1 MAEIQKNLRPST
13 GKTWEKEFEAV
24 DKTTKAY
31 QDLLDE
37 FTKYVETQRDF
48 SNEGIDQFTT
58 LLKNLDDVK
67 NHWDDI
73 NSSILTNSRSIEP
86 FLGSAATVRDIFRD
100 IVQESSTL
108 GRQVNERYN
117 LARKV
122 RDVAGDMS
130 RVYQTEEGLTK
141 KILDQHIRKSEAVRY
156 AWESQIRGIAGLQ
169 EDQEITSDL
178 LQKYRARE
186 ESNIRIL
193 EMQKQRLE
201 GAGRLSVTEAKRLR
215 DIRTELTLRA
225 QNIELLTVENK
236 NAVEGLEQIARK
248 RRELYEKYGNQ
259 RGEVN
264 ITVKALSKVDP
275 TAGEKLQRDY
285 NKFLSNKV
293 EGWEKYN
300 KAEDIKEAAQRR
312 VDELGPINERELRR
326 NLVTGQYRNVG
337 QIRTAREEQQ
347 NKIQELLA
355 AIQSNEQERKKTSS
369 QLRRNELKKEY
380 IQLAGNLRAAERDIV
395 KLTDSLG
402 ENALERLEAQ
412 EGLEKAN
419 ENFKKVSSDTLE
431 VRTKE
436 FGLVKSIGSVL
447 KSSLNPTKLLGSL
460 AGAFVTAILAGFAKV
475 DELGVQLRHRTGT
488 WEHSMA
494 AVNSQFA
501 TATDWLEMAVGLA
514 DKWHVSPQVI
524 FTSTEIGKMAEA
536 KNLMGL
542 TADEAQNLGVYAKI
556 TGTSADAYRKSI
568 AAGFQEYSKNNR
580 SAVSLGATQKEVL
593 STSDSI
599 RLSLGGSGKNIAEA
613 ANAALSLGT
622 NLQGVE
628 HISKHLM
635 NFESSIKAEMQAQLL
650 TGKQLNLAKARE
662 YALNNDLAGVA
673 NEIKR
678 QGIDSAWWGRSN
690 YIQQENMAKA
700 LGMSREEMAKML
712 IQQELANGAST
723 EMLAKNMKISEEELK
738 AATMADTW
746 KKSIAELAQ
755 ALTPIIQAVRPFVE
769 IVGVIVSKIS
779 SLTGWIF
786 SLGGLLD
793 RINEKTSKWI
803 QTVGKLVLAWPLIGR
818 VTGAFFTGLT
828 GHVRKAVASFGSLK
842 TAAIGAFAF
851 VKNPKAGVQN
861 IVSKVKNIGKGKIQ
875 KVGETGKAVSGTA
888 ATKAAGTTAQTVK
901 GKGSNLPRLGSS
913 IAQFLRKFDKV
924 LPDSISKALKS
935 ALALI
940 PIAVASPAIAL
951 ASLTGKVAKGLIPLG
966 QGIVGFFRAFSKV
979 TVGSI
984 GKGILAGLAL
994 VPIAAASPAIALASL
1009 AGPFA
1014 KRGLP
1019 ALGQGIAGFFR
1030 ALSKSGSAITQG
1042 SLYLVIF
1049 GAALIPLAFALRLA
1063 APAFNAFANVV
1074 AAAGIVIKSVFAGLG
1089 TLLENITLEKAAAL
1103 AVLGGGFAALGVGI
1117 AAGAVGLLLFPV
1129 KKFTKLTQSLSE
1141 ISQTSGLSQV
1151 VSDLTQMSVALGS
1164 VAESLDKVD
1173 LQKFKKITTIS
1184 TLGNLGNAIA
1194 SRIAKPRENSSI
1206 PEASENTG
1214 ESQGIRRETIEAAAQ
1229 SIVIKQAQVQ
1239 ASAQQISIEQKATD
1253 LSKIEQKIDRVV
1265 KAVVESRPDWNW
1277 LEFNR
1282 AYSTNA
1288 L

>member
-24 DKTTKAY
+24 DRTTKAY

-67 NHWDDI
+67 DHWDDI

-141 KILDQHIRKSEAVRY
+141 KVLDQHIRKSEAVRY

-264 ITVKALSKVDP
+264 IAVKALSKVDP

-285 NKFLSNKV
+285 SKFLSNKV

-326 NLVTGQYRNVG
+326 NLVTGQDQNVG

-355 AIQSNEQERKKTSS
+355 AIQLNEQERKKTSS
-369 QLRRNELKKEY
+369 QLRRNELQKES
-380 IQLAGNLRAAERDIV
+380 IQLASKLRAAERDLV

-412 EGLEKAN
+412 QDLEKAN

-436 FGLVKSIGSVL
+436 FGLVKSIASVL
-447 KSSLNPTKLLGSL
+447 KSSLDPTKLLGSL
-460 AGAFVTAILAGFAKV
+460 AGAFVTALLVGFTKV

-501 TATDWLEMAVGLA
+501 TAADWLEMAVGLA
-514 DKWHVSPQVI
+514 DKWHISPQVI

-628 HISKHLM
+628 NISKNLM

-712 IQQELANGAST
+712 VQQELANGAST

-803 QTVGKLVLAWPLIGR
+803 QTVGKLVLAWPIIGR

-828 GHVRKAVASFGSLK
+828 GHVGKAVASFGSLK

-861 IVSKVKNIGKGKIQ
+861 IASKVKNIGKGKIQ

-888 ATKAAGTTAQTVK
+888 ATKTAGTTAQTVK

-924 LPDSISKALKS
+924 PPGSISKALKS

-940 PIAVASPAIAL
+940 PIA
-951 ASLTGKVAKGLIPLG
+951 
-966 QGIVGFFRAFSKV
+966 
-979 TVGSI
+979 
-984 GKGILAGLAL
+984 
-994 VPIAAASPAIALASL
+994 AASPAIALASL
-1009 AGPFA
+1009 VGPLA

-1042 SLYLVIF
+1042 SLYLAIF

-1074 AAAGIVIKSVFAGLG
+1074 AAAGTVIKSVFAGLG

-1103 AVLGGGFAALGVGI
+1103 AILGGGFAALGVGI

-1194 SRIAKPRENSSI
+1194 SRIAKPRENSFI

>member
-13 GKTWEKEFEAV
+13 GKTWEKEFKAV
-24 DKTTKAY
+24 DRTTKAY

-67 NHWDDI
+67 DHWDDI

-141 KILDQHIRKSEAVRY
+141 KVLDQHIRKSEAVRY

-264 ITVKALSKVDP
+264 IAVKALSKVDP

-326 NLVTGQYRNVG
+326 NLVTGQYQNVG

-355 AIQSNEQERKKTSS
+355 AIQLNEQERKKTSS
-369 QLRRNELKKEY
+369 QLRRNELQKES
-380 IQLAGNLRAAERDIV
+380 IQLASKLRAAERDLV

-412 EGLEKAN
+412 QDLEKAN

-436 FGLVKSIGSVL
+436 FGLVKSIASVL
-447 KSSLNPTKLLGSL
+447 KSSLDPTKLLGSL
-460 AGAFVTAILAGFAKV
+460 AGAFVTALLVGFTKV

-488 WEHSMA
+488 WEYSMA

-501 TATDWLEMAVGLA
+501 TAADWLEMAVGLA
-514 DKWHVSPQVI
+514 DKWHISPQVI

-599 RLSLGGSGKNIAEA
+599 KLSLGGSGKNIAEA

-628 HISKHLM
+628 NISKNLM

-712 IQQELANGAST
+712 VQQELANGAST

-803 QTVGKLVLAWPLIGR
+803 QTVGKLVLAWPIIGR

-828 GHVRKAVASFGSLK
+828 GHVGKAVASFGSLK

-861 IVSKVKNIGKGKIQ
+861 IASKVKNIGKGKIQ

-888 ATKAAGTTAQTVK
+888 ATKTAGTTAQTVK

-924 LPDSISKALKS
+924 PPGSISKALKS

-940 PIAVASPAIAL
+940 PIA
-951 ASLTGKVAKGLIPLG
+951 
-966 QGIVGFFRAFSKV
+966 
-979 TVGSI
+979 
-984 GKGILAGLAL
+984 
-994 VPIAAASPAIALASL
+994 AASPAIALASL
-1009 AGPFA
+1009 VGPLA

-1042 SLYLVIF
+1042 SLYLAIF

-1074 AAAGIVIKSVFAGLG
+1074 AAAGTVIKSVFAGLG

-1103 AVLGGGFAALGVGI
+1103 AILGGGFAALGVGI

-1194 SRIAKPRENSSI
+1194 SRIAKPRENSFI

>member
-67 NHWDDI
+67 DHWDDI

-141 KILDQHIRKSEAVRY
+141 KVLDQHIRKSEAVRY

-264 ITVKALSKVDP
+264 IAVKALSKVDP

-293 EGWEKYN
+293 EGWEKYS

-326 NLVTGQYRNVG
+326 NLVTGQYQNVG

-355 AIQSNEQERKKTSS
+355 AIQLNEQERKKTSS
-369 QLRRNELKKEY
+369 QLRRNELQKES
-380 IQLAGNLRAAERDIV
+380 IQLASKLRAAERDLV

-412 EGLEKAN
+412 QDLEKAN

-436 FGLVKSIGSVL
+436 FGLVKSIASVL
-447 KSSLNPTKLLGSL
+447 KSSLDPTKLLGSL
-460 AGAFVTAILAGFAKV
+460 AGAFVTALLVGFTKV

-488 WEHSMA
+488 WEYSMA

-501 TATDWLEMAVGLA
+501 TAADWLEMAVGLA
-514 DKWHVSPQVI
+514 DKWHISPQVI

-628 HISKHLM
+628 NISKNLM

-712 IQQELANGAST
+712 VQQELANGAST

-828 GHVRKAVASFGSLK
+828 GHVGKAVASFGSLK

-861 IVSKVKNIGKGKIQ
+861 IASKVKNIGKGKIQ

-888 ATKAAGTTAQTVK
+888 ATKTAGTTAQTVK

-924 LPDSISKALKS
+924 PPGSISKALKS

-940 PIAVASPAIAL
+940 PIA
-951 ASLTGKVAKGLIPLG
+951 
-966 QGIVGFFRAFSKV
+966 
-979 TVGSI
+979 
-984 GKGILAGLAL
+984 
-994 VPIAAASPAIALASL
+994 AASPAIALASL
-1009 AGPFA
+1009 VGPLA

-1042 SLYLVIF
+1042 SLYLAIF

-1074 AAAGIVIKSVFAGLG
+1074 AAAGTVIKSVFAGLG

-1103 AVLGGGFAALGVGI
+1103 AILGGGFAALGVGI

>member
-24 DKTTKAY
+24 DRTTKAY

-67 NHWDDI
+67 DHWDDI

-141 KILDQHIRKSEAVRY
+141 KVLDQHIRKSEAVRY

-264 ITVKALSKVDP
+264 IAVKALSKVDP

-285 NKFLSNKV
+285 SKFLSNKV

-326 NLVTGQYRNVG
+326 NLVTGQYQNVG

-355 AIQSNEQERKKTSS
+355 AIQLNEQERKKTSS
-369 QLRRNELKKEY
+369 QLRRNELQKES
-380 IQLAGNLRAAERDIV
+380 IQLASKLRAAERDLV

-412 EGLEKAN
+412 QDLEKAN

-436 FGLVKSIGSVL
+436 FGLVKSIASVL
-447 KSSLNPTKLLGSL
+447 KSSLDPTKLLGSL
-460 AGAFVTAILAGFAKV
+460 AGAFVTALLVGFTKV

-501 TATDWLEMAVGLA
+501 TAADWLEMAVGLA
-514 DKWHVSPQVI
+514 DKWHISPQVI

-628 HISKHLM
+628 NISKNLM

-712 IQQELANGAST
+712 VQQELANGAST

-803 QTVGKLVLAWPLIGR
+803 QTVGKLVLAWPIIGR

-828 GHVRKAVASFGSLK
+828 GHVGKAVASFGSLK

-861 IVSKVKNIGKGKIQ
+861 IASKVKNIGKGKSQ

-888 ATKAAGTTAQTVK
+888 ATKTAGTTAQTVK

-924 LPDSISKALKS
+924 PPGSISKALKS

-940 PIAVASPAIAL
+940 PIA
-951 ASLTGKVAKGLIPLG
+951 
-966 QGIVGFFRAFSKV
+966 
-979 TVGSI
+979 
-984 GKGILAGLAL
+984 
-994 VPIAAASPAIALASL
+994 AASPAIALASL
-1009 AGPFA
+1009 VGPLA

-1042 SLYLVIF
+1042 SLYLAIF

-1074 AAAGIVIKSVFAGLG
+1074 AAAGTVIKSVFAGLG

-1103 AVLGGGFAALGVGI
+1103 AILGGGFAALGVGI

-1194 SRIAKPRENSSI
+1194 SRIAKPRENSFI

>member
-67 NHWDDI
+67 DHWDDI

-141 KILDQHIRKSEAVRY
+141 KVLDQHIRKSEAVRY

-264 ITVKALSKVDP
+264 IAVKALSKVDP

-326 NLVTGQYRNVG
+326 NLVTGQYQNVG

-355 AIQSNEQERKKTSS
+355 AIQLNEQERKKTSS
-369 QLRRNELKKEY
+369 QLRRNELQKES
-380 IQLAGNLRAAERDIV
+380 IQLASKLRAAERDLV

-412 EGLEKAN
+412 QDLEKAN

-436 FGLVKSIGSVL
+436 FGLVKSIASVL
-447 KSSLNPTKLLGSL
+447 KSSLDPTKLLGSL
-460 AGAFVTAILAGFAKV
+460 AGAFVTALLVGFTKV

-501 TATDWLEMAVGLA
+501 TAADWLEMAVGLA
-514 DKWHVSPQVI
+514 DKWHISPQVI

-628 HISKHLM
+628 NISKNLM

-712 IQQELANGAST
+712 VQQELANGAST

-828 GHVRKAVASFGSLK
+828 GYVGKAVASFGSLK

-861 IVSKVKNIGKGKIQ
+861 IASKVKNIGKGKIQ

-888 ATKAAGTTAQTVK
+888 ATKTAGTTAQTVK

-924 LPDSISKALKS
+924 PPGSISKALKS

-940 PIAVASPAIAL
+940 PIA
-951 ASLTGKVAKGLIPLG
+951 
-966 QGIVGFFRAFSKV
+966 
-979 TVGSI
+979 
-984 GKGILAGLAL
+984 
-994 VPIAAASPAIALASL
+994 AASPAIALASL
-1009 AGPFA
+1009 VGPLA
-1014 KRGLP
+1014 KKGLP

-1042 SLYLVIF
+1042 SLYLAIF

-1074 AAAGIVIKSVFAGLG
+1074 AAAGTVIKSVFAGLG

>member
-67 NHWDDI
+67 DHWDDI

-141 KILDQHIRKSEAVRY
+141 KVLDQHIRKSEAVSY

-264 ITVKALSKVDP
+264 IAVKALSKVDP

-326 NLVTGQYRNVG
+326 NLVTGQYQNVG

-355 AIQSNEQERKKTSS
+355 AIQLNEQERKKTSS
-369 QLRRNELKKEY
+369 QLRRNELQKES
-380 IQLAGNLRAAERDIV
+380 IQLASKLRAAERDLV

-412 EGLEKAN
+412 QDLEKAN

-436 FGLVKSIGSVL
+436 FGLVKSIASVL
-447 KSSLNPTKLLGSL
+447 KSSLDPTKLLGSL
-460 AGAFVTAILAGFAKV
+460 AGAFVTALLVGFTKV

-501 TATDWLEMAVGLA
+501 TAADWLEMAVGLA
-514 DKWHVSPQVI
+514 DKWHISPQVI

-628 HISKHLM
+628 NISKNLM

-712 IQQELANGAST
+712 VQQELANGAST

-746 KKSIAELAQ
+746 KKSVAELAQ
-755 ALTPIIQAVRPFVE
+755 ALTPIIQVVRPFVE

-803 QTVGKLVLAWPLIGR
+803 QTVGKLVLAWPIIGR

-828 GHVRKAVASFGSLK
+828 GYVGKAVASFGSLK

-861 IVSKVKNIGKGKIQ
+861 IASKVKNIGKGKSQ

-888 ATKAAGTTAQTVK
+888 ATKTAGTTAQTVK

-924 LPDSISKALKS
+924 PPGSISKALKS

-940 PIAVASPAIAL
+940 PIA
-951 ASLTGKVAKGLIPLG
+951 
-966 QGIVGFFRAFSKV
+966 
-979 TVGSI
+979 
-984 GKGILAGLAL
+984 
-994 VPIAAASPAIALASL
+994 AASPAIALASL
-1009 AGPFA
+1009 VGPLA
-1014 KRGLP
+1014 KKGLP

-1042 SLYLVIF
+1042 SLYLAIF

-1074 AAAGIVIKSVFAGLG
+1074 AAAGTVIKSIFAGLG

-1103 AVLGGGFAALGVGI
+1103 AILGGGFAALGVGI

-1194 SRIAKPRENSSI
+1194 SRIAKPRENSFI

>member
-31 QDLLDE
+31 RDLLDE

-67 NHWDDI
+67 DHWDDI

-264 ITVKALSKVDP
+264 IAVKALSKVDP

-300 KAEDIKEAAQRR
+300 KAEDVKEAAQRR

-326 NLVTGQYRNVG
+326 NLVTGQYQNVG

-369 QLRRNELKKEY
+369 QLRRNELQKES
-380 IQLAGNLRAAERDIV
+380 IQLAGKLRAAERDLV

-412 EGLEKAN
+412 QDLEKAN

-431 VRTKE
+431 IRTKE

-460 AGAFVTAILAGFAKV
+460 AGAFVTALLVGFTKV

-501 TATDWLEMAVGLA
+501 TAADWLEMAVGLA
-514 DKWHVSPQVI
+514 DKWHISPQVI

-628 HISKHLM
+628 NISKNLM

-690 YIQQENMAKA
+690 YVQQENMAKA

-803 QTVGKLVLAWPLIGR
+803 QTVGKLVLAWPIIGR

-828 GHVRKAVASFGSLK
+828 GHVGKAVASFGSLK

-851 VKNPKAGVQN
+851 IKNPKAGVQN
-861 IVSKVKNIGKGKIQ
+861 IASKVKNAGKGKIQ

-888 ATKAAGTTAQTVK
+888 ATRAAGTTAQTVK

-913 IAQFLRKFDKV
+913 IAQFLRKFDRV
-924 LPDSISKALKS
+924 LPGSISKALKS

-940 PIAVASPAIAL
+940 PIA
-951 ASLTGKVAKGLIPLG
+951 
-966 QGIVGFFRAFSKV
+966 
-979 TVGSI
+979 
-984 GKGILAGLAL
+984 
-994 VPIAAASPAIALASL
+994 AASPAIALASL
-1009 AGPFA
+1009 VGPLA

-1030 ALSKSGSAITQG
+1030 TLSKSGSAITQG
-1042 SLYLVIF
+1042 SLHLAIF

-1206 PEASENTG
+1206 PEASENSR

-1253 LSKIEQKIDRVV
+1253 LSKIEQKIDKVV

>member
-31 QDLLDE
+31 RDLLDE

-67 NHWDDI
+67 DHWDDI

-264 ITVKALSKVDP
+264 IAVKALSKVDP

-300 KAEDIKEAAQRR
+300 KAEDVKEAAQRR

-326 NLVTGQYRNVG
+326 NLVTGQYQNVG

-369 QLRRNELKKEY
+369 QLKRNELQKESV
-380 IQLAGNLRAAERDIV
+380 QLAGKLRAAERDLV

-412 EGLEKAN
+412 QDLEKAN

-431 VRTKE
+431 IRTKE

-460 AGAFVTAILAGFAKV
+460 AGAFVTALLVGFTKV

-514 DKWHVSPQVI
+514 DKWHISPQVI

-628 HISKHLM
+628 NISKNLM

-690 YIQQENMAKA
+690 YVQQENMAKA

-803 QTVGKLVLAWPLIGR
+803 QTVGKLVLAWPIIGR

-828 GHVRKAVASFGSLK
+828 GHVGKAVASFGSLK

-851 VKNPKAGVQN
+851 IKNPKAGVQN
-861 IVSKVKNIGKGKIQ
+861 IASKVKNAGKGKIQ

-888 ATKAAGTTAQTVK
+888 ATRAAGTTAQTVK

-913 IAQFLRKFDKV
+913 IAQFLRKFDRV
-924 LPDSISKALKS
+924 LPGSISKALKS

-940 PIAVASPAIAL
+940 PIA
-951 ASLTGKVAKGLIPLG
+951 
-966 QGIVGFFRAFSKV
+966 
-979 TVGSI
+979 
-984 GKGILAGLAL
+984 
-994 VPIAAASPAIALASL
+994 AASPAIALASL
-1009 AGPFA
+1009 VGPLA

-1030 ALSKSGSAITQG
+1030 TLSKSGSAITQG
-1042 SLYLVIF
+1042 SLYLAIF

-1253 LSKIEQKIDRVV
+1253 LSKIEQKIDKVV

>member
-31 QDLLDE
+31 RDLLDE

-67 NHWDDI
+67 DHWDDI

-264 ITVKALSKVDP
+264 IAVKALSKVDP

-300 KAEDIKEAAQRR
+300 KAEDVKEAVQRR

-326 NLVTGQYRNVG
+326 NLVTGQYQNVG

-369 QLRRNELKKEY
+369 QLRRNELQKES
-380 IQLAGNLRAAERDIV
+380 IQLAGKLRAAERDLV

-412 EGLEKAN
+412 QDLEKAN

-431 VRTKE
+431 IRTKE

-460 AGAFVTAILAGFAKV
+460 AGAFVTALLVGFTKV

-514 DKWHVSPQVI
+514 DKWHISPQVI

-628 HISKHLM
+628 NISKNLM

-690 YIQQENMAKA
+690 YVQQENMAKA

-803 QTVGKLVLAWPLIGR
+803 QTVGKLVLAWPIIGR

-828 GHVRKAVASFGSLK
+828 GHVGKAVASFGSLK

-851 VKNPKAGVQN
+851 IKNPKAGVQN
-861 IVSKVKNIGKGKIQ
+861 IASKVKNAGKGKIQ

-888 ATKAAGTTAQTVK
+888 ATRAAGTTAQTVK

-913 IAQFLRKFDKV
+913 IAQFLRKFDRV
-924 LPDSISKALKS
+924 LPGSISKALKS

-940 PIAVASPAIAL
+940 PIA
-951 ASLTGKVAKGLIPLG
+951 
-966 QGIVGFFRAFSKV
+966 
-979 TVGSI
+979 
-984 GKGILAGLAL
+984 
-994 VPIAAASPAIALASL
+994 AASPAIALASL
-1009 AGPFA
+1009 VGPLA

-1030 ALSKSGSAITQG
+1030 TLSKSGSAITQG
-1042 SLYLVIF
+1042 SLYLAIF

-1253 LSKIEQKIDRVV
+1253 LSKIEQKIDKVV

>member
-67 NHWDDI
+67 DHWDDI

-141 KILDQHIRKSEAVRY
+141 KVLDQHIRKSEAVRY

-264 ITVKALSKVDP
+264 IAVKALSKVDP

-293 EGWEKYN
+293 EGWEKYS

-326 NLVTGQYRNVG
+326 NLVTGQYQNVG

-347 NKIQELLA
+347 NKIQELLT
-355 AIQSNEQERKKTSS
+355 AIQLNEQERKKTSS
-369 QLRRNELKKEY
+369 QLRRNELQKES
-380 IQLAGNLRAAERDIV
+380 IQLASKLRAAERDLV

-412 EGLEKAN
+412 QDLEKAN

-436 FGLVKSIGSVL
+436 FGLVKSIASVL
-447 KSSLNPTKLLGSL
+447 KSSLDPTKLLGSL
-460 AGAFVTAILAGFAKV
+460 AGAFVTALLVGFTKV

-501 TATDWLEMAVGLA
+501 TAADWLEMAVGLA
-514 DKWHVSPQVI
+514 DKWHISPQVI

-593 STSDSI
+593 NTSDSI

-628 HISKHLM
+628 NISKNLM

-861 IVSKVKNIGKGKIQ
+861 IASKVKNIGKGKIQ

-924 LPDSISKALKS
+924 PPGSISKALKS

-940 PIAVASPAIAL
+940 PIA
-951 ASLTGKVAKGLIPLG
+951 
-966 QGIVGFFRAFSKV
+966 
-979 TVGSI
+979 
-984 GKGILAGLAL
+984 
-994 VPIAAASPAIALASL
+994 AASPAIALASL
-1009 AGPFA
+1009 VGPLA
-1014 KRGLP
+1014 KKGLP

-1030 ALSKSGSAITQG
+1030 ALSKSGSAIIQG
-1042 SLYLVIF
+1042 SLYLAIF

-1103 AVLGGGFAALGVGI
+1103 TILGGGFAALGAGI

-1194 SRIAKPRENSSI
+1194 SRIAKPRENSSTL
-1206 PEASENTG
+1206 EASENSR
-1214 ESQGIRRETIEAAAQ
+1214 ESQGIRKETIEAAAQ

>member
-31 QDLLDE
+31 RDLLDE

-67 NHWDDI
+67 DHWDDI

-264 ITVKALSKVDP
+264 IAVKALSKVDP

-300 KAEDIKEAAQRR
+300 KAEDVKEAAQRR

-326 NLVTGQYRNVG
+326 NLVTGQYQNVG

-347 NKIQELLA
+347 NRIQELLA

-369 QLRRNELKKEY
+369 QLKRNELQKES
-380 IQLAGNLRAAERDIV
+380 IQLAGKLRAAERDLV

-412 EGLEKAN
+412 QDLEKAN

-431 VRTKE
+431 IRTKE

-460 AGAFVTAILAGFAKV
+460 AGAFVTALLVGFTKV

-514 DKWHVSPQVI
+514 DKWHISPQVI

-628 HISKHLM
+628 NISKNLM

-690 YIQQENMAKA
+690 YVQQENMAKA

-803 QTVGKLVLAWPLIGR
+803 QTVGKLVLAWPIIGR

-828 GHVRKAVASFGSLK
+828 GHVGKAVASFGSLK

-851 VKNPKAGVQN
+851 IKNPKAGVQN
-861 IVSKVKNIGKGKIQ
+861 IASKVKNAGKGKIQ

-888 ATKAAGTTAQTVK
+888 ATRAAGTTAQTVK

-913 IAQFLRKFDKV
+913 IAQFLRKFDRV
-924 LPDSISKALKS
+924 LPGSISKALKS

-940 PIAVASPAIAL
+940 PIA
-951 ASLTGKVAKGLIPLG
+951 
-966 QGIVGFFRAFSKV
+966 
-979 TVGSI
+979 
-984 GKGILAGLAL
+984 
-994 VPIAAASPAIALASL
+994 AASPAIALASL
-1009 AGPFA
+1009 VGPLA

-1030 ALSKSGSAITQG
+1030 TLSKSGSAITQG
-1042 SLYLVIF
+1042 SLYLAIF

-1206 PEASENTG
+1206 PEASENSR

-1253 LSKIEQKIDRVV
+1253 LSKIEQKIDKVV

>member
-31 QDLLDE
+31 RDLLDE

-67 NHWDDI
+67 DHWDDI

-264 ITVKALSKVDP
+264 IAVKALSKVDP

-300 KAEDIKEAAQRR
+300 KAEDVKEAAQRR

-326 NLVTGQYRNVG
+326 NLVTGQYQNVG

-369 QLRRNELKKEY
+369 QLRRNELQKES
-380 IQLAGNLRAAERDIV
+380 IQLAGKLRAAERDLV

-412 EGLEKAN
+412 QDLEKAN

-431 VRTKE
+431 IRTKE

-460 AGAFVTAILAGFAKV
+460 AGAFVTALLVGFTKV

-514 DKWHVSPQVI
+514 DKWHISPQVI

-628 HISKHLM
+628 NISKNLM

-673 NEIKR
+673 NEIKH

-690 YIQQENMAKA
+690 YVQQENMAKA

-803 QTVGKLVLAWPLIGR
+803 QTVGKLVLAWPIIGR

-828 GHVRKAVASFGSLK
+828 GHVGKAVASFGSLK

-851 VKNPKAGVQN
+851 IKNPKAGVQN
-861 IVSKVKNIGKGKIQ
+861 IASKVKNAGKGKIQ

-888 ATKAAGTTAQTVK
+888 ATRAAGTTAQTVK

-913 IAQFLRKFDKV
+913 IAQFLRKFDRV
-924 LPDSISKALKS
+924 LPGSISKALKS

-940 PIAVASPAIAL
+940 PIA
-951 ASLTGKVAKGLIPLG
+951 
-966 QGIVGFFRAFSKV
+966 
-979 TVGSI
+979 
-984 GKGILAGLAL
+984 
-994 VPIAAASPAIALASL
+994 AASPAIALASL
-1009 AGPFA
+1009 VGPLA

-1030 ALSKSGSAITQG
+1030 TLSKSGSAITQG
-1042 SLYLVIF
+1042 SLYLAIF

-1103 AVLGGGFAALGVGI
+1103 AILGGGFAALGVGI

-1206 PEASENTG
+1206 PEASENSR

-1253 LSKIEQKIDRVV
+1253 LSKIEQKIDKVV

>member
-67 NHWDDI
+67 DHWDDI

-141 KILDQHIRKSEAVRY
+141 KVLDQHIRKSEAVRY

-264 ITVKALSKVDP
+264 IAVKALSKVDP

-293 EGWEKYN
+293 EGWEKYS

-326 NLVTGQYRNVG
+326 NLVTGQYQNVG

-355 AIQSNEQERKKTSS
+355 AIQLNEQERKKTSS
-369 QLRRNELKKEY
+369 QLRRNELQKES
-380 IQLAGNLRAAERDIV
+380 IQLASKLRAAERDLV

-412 EGLEKAN
+412 QDLEKAN

-436 FGLVKSIGSVL
+436 FGLVKSIASVL
-447 KSSLNPTKLLGSL
+447 KSSLDPTKLLGSL
-460 AGAFVTAILAGFAKV
+460 AGAFVTALLVGFTKV

-488 WEHSMA
+488 WEYSMA

-501 TATDWLEMAVGLA
+501 TAADWLEMAVGLA
-514 DKWHVSPQVI
+514 DKWHISPQVI

-628 HISKHLM
+628 NISKNLM

-690 YIQQENMAKA
+690 YIHQENMAKA

-712 IQQELANGAST
+712 VQQELANGAST

-803 QTVGKLVLAWPLIGR
+803 QTVGKLVLAWPIIGR

-828 GHVRKAVASFGSLK
+828 GYVGKAVASFGSLK

-861 IVSKVKNIGKGKIQ
+861 IASKVKNIGKGKIQ

-888 ATKAAGTTAQTVK
+888 ATKTAGTTAQTVK

-924 LPDSISKALKS
+924 PPGSISKALKS

-940 PIAVASPAIAL
+940 PIAAASPAIAL
-951 ASLTGKVAKGLIPLG
+951 ASLTGKVAKGLIP
-966 QGIVGFFRAFSKV
+966 
-979 TVGSI
+979 
-984 GKGILAGLAL
+984 
-994 VPIAAASPAIALASL
+994 
-1009 AGPFA
+1009 
-1014 KRGLP
+1014 
-1019 ALGQGIAGFFR
+1019 LGQGIAGFFR

-1042 SLYLVIF
+1042 SLYLAIF

-1074 AAAGIVIKSVFAGLG
+1074 AAAGTVIKSVFAGLG

-1214 ESQGIRRETIEAAAQ
+1214 ESQGIRKETIEAAAQ

-1282 AYSTNA
+1282 AYSTNV

>member
-31 QDLLDE
+31 RDLLDE

-67 NHWDDI
+67 DHWDDI

-264 ITVKALSKVDP
+264 IAVKALSKVDP

-300 KAEDIKEAAQRR
+300 KAEDVKEAVQRR

-326 NLVTGQYRNVG
+326 NLVTGQYQNVG

-369 QLRRNELKKEY
+369 QLRRNELQKES
-380 IQLAGNLRAAERDIV
+380 IQLAGKLRAAERDLV

-412 EGLEKAN
+412 QDLEKAN

-431 VRTKE
+431 IRTKE

-460 AGAFVTAILAGFAKV
+460 AGAFVTALLVGFTKV

-501 TATDWLEMAVGLA
+501 TAADWLEMAVGLA
-514 DKWHVSPQVI
+514 DKWHISPQVI

-628 HISKHLM
+628 NISKNLM

-690 YIQQENMAKA
+690 YVQQENMAKA

-803 QTVGKLVLAWPLIGR
+803 QTVGKLVLAWPIIGR

-828 GHVRKAVASFGSLK
+828 GHVGKAVASFGSLK

-851 VKNPKAGVQN
+851 IKNPKAGVQN
-861 IVSKVKNIGKGKIQ
+861 IASKVKNAGKGKIQ

-888 ATKAAGTTAQTVK
+888 ATRAAGTTAQTVK

-913 IAQFLRKFDKV
+913 IAQFLRKFDRV
-924 LPDSISKALKS
+924 LPGSISKALKS

-940 PIAVASPAIAL
+940 PIA
-951 ASLTGKVAKGLIPLG
+951 
-966 QGIVGFFRAFSKV
+966 
-979 TVGSI
+979 
-984 GKGILAGLAL
+984 
-994 VPIAAASPAIALASL
+994 AASPAIALASL
-1009 AGPFA
+1009 VGPLA

-1030 ALSKSGSAITQG
+1030 TLSKSGSAITQG
-1042 SLYLVIF
+1042 SLYLAIF

-1206 PEASENTG
+1206 PEASENSR

-1253 LSKIEQKIDRVV
+1253 LSKIEQKIDKVV

>member
-31 QDLLDE
+31 RDLLDE

-67 NHWDDI
+67 DHWDDI

-264 ITVKALSKVDP
+264 IAVKALSKVDP

-285 NKFLSNKV
+285 SKFLSNKV

-326 NLVTGQYRNVG
+326 NLVTGQYQNVG

-369 QLRRNELKKEY
+369 QLRRNELQKES
-380 IQLAGNLRAAERDIV
+380 IQLAGKLRAAERDLV

-412 EGLEKAN
+412 QDLEKAN

-431 VRTKE
+431 IRTKE

-460 AGAFVTAILAGFAKV
+460 AGAFVTALLVGFTKV

-501 TATDWLEMAVGLA
+501 TAADWLEMAVGLA
-514 DKWHVSPQVI
+514 DKWHISPQVI

-568 AAGFQEYSKNNR
+568 AAGFQEYGKNNR

-628 HISKHLM
+628 NISKNLM

-690 YIQQENMAKA
+690 YVQQENMAKA

-803 QTVGKLVLAWPLIGR
+803 QTVGKLVLAWPIIGR

-828 GHVRKAVASFGSLK
+828 GHVGKAVASFGSLK

-851 VKNPKAGVQN
+851 IKNPKAGVQN
-861 IVSKVKNIGKGKIQ
+861 IASKVKNAGKGKIQ

-888 ATKAAGTTAQTVK
+888 ATRAAGTTAQTVK

-913 IAQFLRKFDKV
+913 IAQFLRKFDRV
-924 LPDSISKALKS
+924 LPGSISKALKS

-940 PIAVASPAIAL
+940 PIA
-951 ASLTGKVAKGLIPLG
+951 
-966 QGIVGFFRAFSKV
+966 
-979 TVGSI
+979 
-984 GKGILAGLAL
+984 
-994 VPIAAASPAIALASL
+994 AASPAIALASL
-1009 AGPFA
+1009 VGPLA

-1030 ALSKSGSAITQG
+1030 TLSKSGSAITQG
-1042 SLYLVIF
+1042 SLYLAIF

-1253 LSKIEQKIDRVV
+1253 LSKIEQKIDKVV

>member
-31 QDLLDE
+31 RDLLDE

-58 LLKNLDDVK
+58 LLKNLDDIK
-67 NHWDDI
+67 DHWDDI

-264 ITVKALSKVDP
+264 IAVKALSKVDP

-312 VDELGPINERELRR
+312 VDELGPVNERELRR
-326 NLVTGQYRNVG
+326 NLVTGQYQNVG

-369 QLRRNELKKEY
+369 QLRRNELQKES
-380 IQLAGNLRAAERDIV
+380 IQLAGKLRAAERDLV

-412 EGLEKAN
+412 QDLEKAN

-431 VRTKE
+431 IRTKE

-460 AGAFVTAILAGFAKV
+460 AGAFVTALLVGFTKV

-501 TATDWLEMAVGLA
+501 TAADWLEMAVGLA
-514 DKWHVSPQVI
+514 DKWHISPQVI

-568 AAGFQEYSKNNR
+568 AAGFQEYGKNNR

-628 HISKHLM
+628 NISKNLM

-690 YIQQENMAKA
+690 YVQQENMAKA

-803 QTVGKLVLAWPLIGR
+803 QTVGKLVLAWPIIGR

-828 GHVRKAVASFGSLK
+828 GHVGKAVASFGSLK

-851 VKNPKAGVQN
+851 IKNPKAGVQN
-861 IVSKVKNIGKGKIQ
+861 IASKVKNAGKGKIQ

-888 ATKAAGTTAQTVK
+888 ATRAAGTTAQTVK

-913 IAQFLRKFDKV
+913 IAQFLRKFDRV
-924 LPDSISKALKS
+924 LPGSISKALKS

-940 PIAVASPAIAL
+940 PIA
-951 ASLTGKVAKGLIPLG
+951 
-966 QGIVGFFRAFSKV
+966 
-979 TVGSI
+979 
-984 GKGILAGLAL
+984 
-994 VPIAAASPAIALASL
+994 AASPAIALASL
-1009 AGPFA
+1009 VGPLA

-1030 ALSKSGSAITQG
+1030 TLSKSGSAITQG
-1042 SLYLVIF
+1042 SLYLAIF

-1206 PEASENTG
+1206 PEASENSR

-1253 LSKIEQKIDRVV
+1253 LSKIEQKIDKVV

>member
-31 QDLLDE
+31 RDLLDE

-67 NHWDDI
+67 DHWDDI

-141 KILDQHIRKSEAVRY
+141 KVLDQHIRKSEAVRY

-264 ITVKALSKVDP
+264 IAVKALSKVDP

-326 NLVTGQYRNVG
+326 NLVTGQYQNVG

-369 QLRRNELKKEY
+369 QLRRNELQKES
-380 IQLAGNLRAAERDIV
+380 IQLAGKLRAAERDLV

-412 EGLEKAN
+412 QDLEKAN

-431 VRTKE
+431 IRTKE

-514 DKWHVSPQVI
+514 DKWHISPQVI

-628 HISKHLM
+628 NISKNLM

-690 YIQQENMAKA
+690 YVQQENMAKA

-712 IQQELANGAST
+712 VQQELANGAST

-803 QTVGKLVLAWPLIGR
+803 QTVGKLVLAWPIIGR

-828 GHVRKAVASFGSLK
+828 GHVGKAVASFGSLK

-861 IVSKVKNIGKGKIQ
+861 IASKVKNAGKGKIQ
-875 KVGETGKAVSGTA
+875 KAGETGKAVSGTA
-888 ATKAAGTTAQTVK
+888 ATRAAGTTAQTVK

-913 IAQFLRKFDKV
+913 IAQFLRKFDRV
-924 LPDSISKALKS
+924 LPGSISKALKS

-940 PIAVASPAIAL
+940 PIA
-951 ASLTGKVAKGLIPLG
+951 
-966 QGIVGFFRAFSKV
+966 
-979 TVGSI
+979 
-984 GKGILAGLAL
+984 
-994 VPIAAASPAIALASL
+994 AASPAIALASL
-1009 AGPFA
+1009 VGPLA

-1042 SLYLVIF
+1042 SLYLAIF

>member
-31 QDLLDE
+31 RDLLDE

-67 NHWDDI
+67 DHWDDI

-264 ITVKALSKVDP
+264 IAVKALSKVDP

-326 NLVTGQYRNVG
+326 NLVTGQYQNVG

-347 NKIQELLA
+347 NRIQELLA

-369 QLRRNELKKEY
+369 QLKRNELQKESV
-380 IQLAGNLRAAERDIV
+380 QLAGKLRAAERDLV

-412 EGLEKAN
+412 QDLEKAN

-431 VRTKE
+431 IRTKE

-460 AGAFVTAILAGFAKV
+460 AGAFVTALLVGFTKV

-501 TATDWLEMAVGLA
+501 TAADWLEMAVGLA
-514 DKWHVSPQVI
+514 DKWHISPQVI

-628 HISKHLM
+628 NISKNLM

-690 YIQQENMAKA
+690 YVQQENMAKA

-803 QTVGKLVLAWPLIGR
+803 QTVGKLVLAWPIIGR

-828 GHVRKAVASFGSLK
+828 GHVGKAVASFGSLK

-851 VKNPKAGVQN
+851 IKNPKAGVQN
-861 IVSKVKNIGKGKIQ
+861 IASKVKNAGKGKIQ

-888 ATKAAGTTAQTVK
+888 ATRAAGTTAQTVK

-913 IAQFLRKFDKV
+913 IAQFLRKFDRV
-924 LPDSISKALKS
+924 LPGSISKALKS

-940 PIAVASPAIAL
+940 PIA
-951 ASLTGKVAKGLIPLG
+951 
-966 QGIVGFFRAFSKV
+966 
-979 TVGSI
+979 
-984 GKGILAGLAL
+984 
-994 VPIAAASPAIALASL
+994 AASPAIALASL
-1009 AGPFA
+1009 VGPLA

-1030 ALSKSGSAITQG
+1030 TLSKSGSAITQG
-1042 SLYLVIF
+1042 SLHLAIF

-1253 LSKIEQKIDRVV
+1253 LSKIEQKIDKVV

>member
-31 QDLLDE
+31 RDLLDE

-67 NHWDDI
+67 DHWDDI

-264 ITVKALSKVDP
+264 IAVKALSKVDP

-300 KAEDIKEAAQRR
+300 KAEDVKEAAQRR

-326 NLVTGQYRNVG
+326 NLVTGQYQNVG

-369 QLRRNELKKEY
+369 QLRRNELQKES
-380 IQLAGNLRAAERDIV
+380 IQLAGKLRAAERDLV

-412 EGLEKAN
+412 QDLEKAN

-431 VRTKE
+431 IRTKE

-460 AGAFVTAILAGFAKV
+460 AGAFVTALLVGFTKV

-501 TATDWLEMAVGLA
+501 TTTDWLEMAVGLA
-514 DKWHVSPQVI
+514 DKWHISPQVI

-628 HISKHLM
+628 NISKNLM

-690 YIQQENMAKA
+690 YVQQENMAKA

-803 QTVGKLVLAWPLIGR
+803 QTVGKLVLAWPIIGR

-828 GHVRKAVASFGSLK
+828 GHVGKAVASFGSLK

-851 VKNPKAGVQN
+851 IKNPKAGVQN
-861 IVSKVKNIGKGKIQ
+861 IASKVKNAGKGKIQ

-888 ATKAAGTTAQTVK
+888 ATRAAGTTAQTVK

-913 IAQFLRKFDKV
+913 IAQFLRKFDRV
-924 LPDSISKALKS
+924 LPGSISKALKS

-940 PIAVASPAIAL
+940 PIA
-951 ASLTGKVAKGLIPLG
+951 
-966 QGIVGFFRAFSKV
+966 
-979 TVGSI
+979 
-984 GKGILAGLAL
+984 
-994 VPIAAASPAIALASL
+994 AASPAIALASL
-1009 AGPFA
+1009 VGPLA

-1030 ALSKSGSAITQG
+1030 TLSKSGSAITQG
-1042 SLYLVIF
+1042 SLYLAIF

-1206 PEASENTG
+1206 PEASENSR

>member
-31 QDLLDE
+31 RDLLDE

-67 NHWDDI
+67 DHWDDI

-141 KILDQHIRKSEAVRY
+141 KVLDQHIRKSEAVRY

-264 ITVKALSKVDP
+264 IAVKALSKVDP

-326 NLVTGQYRNVG
+326 NLVTGQYQNVG

-369 QLRRNELKKEY
+369 QLRKNELQKES
-380 IQLAGNLRAAERDIV
+380 IQLAGKLRAAERDLV

-412 EGLEKAN
+412 QDLEKAN

-431 VRTKE
+431 IRTKE

-514 DKWHVSPQVI
+514 DKWHISPQVI

-628 HISKHLM
+628 NISKNLM

-690 YIQQENMAKA
+690 YVQQENMAKA

-712 IQQELANGAST
+712 VQQELANGAST

-803 QTVGKLVLAWPLIGR
+803 QTVGKLVLAWPIIGR

-828 GHVRKAVASFGSLK
+828 GHVGKAVASFGSLK

-861 IVSKVKNIGKGKIQ
+861 IASKVKNAGKGKIQ
-875 KVGETGKAVSGTA
+875 KAGETGKAVSGTA
-888 ATKAAGTTAQTVK
+888 ATRAAGTTAQTVK

-913 IAQFLRKFDKV
+913 IAQFLRKFDRV
-924 LPDSISKALKS
+924 LPGSISKALKS

-940 PIAVASPAIAL
+940 PIA
-951 ASLTGKVAKGLIPLG
+951 
-966 QGIVGFFRAFSKV
+966 
-979 TVGSI
+979 
-984 GKGILAGLAL
+984 
-994 VPIAAASPAIALASL
+994 AASPAIALASL
-1009 AGPFA
+1009 VGPLA

-1042 SLYLVIF
+1042 SLYLAIF

>member
-31 QDLLDE
+31 RDLLDE

-67 NHWDDI
+67 DHWDDI

-264 ITVKALSKVDP
+264 IAVKALSKVDP

-326 NLVTGQYRNVG
+326 NLVTGQYQNVG

-347 NKIQELLA
+347 NRIQELLA

-369 QLRRNELKKEY
+369 QLKRNELQKESV
-380 IQLAGNLRAAERDIV
+380 QLAGKLRAAERDLV

-412 EGLEKAN
+412 QDLEKAN

-431 VRTKE
+431 IRTKE

-460 AGAFVTAILAGFAKV
+460 AGAFVTALLVGFTKV

-514 DKWHVSPQVI
+514 DKWHISPQVI

-628 HISKHLM
+628 NISKNLM

-690 YIQQENMAKA
+690 YVQQENMAKA

-803 QTVGKLVLAWPLIGR
+803 QTVGKLVLAWPIIGR

-828 GHVRKAVASFGSLK
+828 GHVGKAVASFGSLK

-851 VKNPKAGVQN
+851 IKNPKAGVQN
-861 IVSKVKNIGKGKIQ
+861 IASKVKNAGKGKIQ

-888 ATKAAGTTAQTVK
+888 ATRAAGTTAQTVK

-913 IAQFLRKFDKV
+913 IAQFLRKFDRV
-924 LPDSISKALKS
+924 LPGSISKALKS

-940 PIAVASPAIAL
+940 PIA
-951 ASLTGKVAKGLIPLG
+951 
-966 QGIVGFFRAFSKV
+966 
-979 TVGSI
+979 
-984 GKGILAGLAL
+984 
-994 VPIAAASPAIALASL
+994 AASPAIALASL
-1009 AGPFA
+1009 VGPLA

-1030 ALSKSGSAITQG
+1030 TLSKSGSAITQG
-1042 SLYLVIF
+1042 SLYLAIF

-1253 LSKIEQKIDRVV
+1253 LSKIEQKIDKVV

>member
-31 QDLLDE
+31 RDLLDE

-67 NHWDDI
+67 DHWDDI

-264 ITVKALSKVDP
+264 IAVKALSKVDP

-300 KAEDIKEAAQRR
+300 KAEDVKEAAQRR

-326 NLVTGQYRNVG
+326 NLVTGQYQNVG

-347 NKIQELLA
+347 NRIQELLA

-369 QLRRNELKKEY
+369 QLKRNELQKESV
-380 IQLAGNLRAAERDIV
+380 QLAGKLRAAERDLV

-412 EGLEKAN
+412 QDLEKAN

-431 VRTKE
+431 IRTKE

-460 AGAFVTAILAGFAKV
+460 AGAFVTALLVGFTKV

-501 TATDWLEMAVGLA
+501 TAADWLEMAVGLA
-514 DKWHVSPQVI
+514 DKWHISPQVI
-524 FTSTEIGKMAEA
+524 FTSTEIGKIAEA

-568 AAGFQEYSKNNR
+568 AAGFQEYGKNNR

-628 HISKHLM
+628 NISKNLM

-690 YIQQENMAKA
+690 YVQQENMAKA

-803 QTVGKLVLAWPLIGR
+803 QTVGKLVLAWPIIGR

-828 GHVRKAVASFGSLK
+828 GHVGKAVASFGSLK

-851 VKNPKAGVQN
+851 IKNPKAGVQN
-861 IVSKVKNIGKGKIQ
+861 IASKVKNAGKGKIQ

-888 ATKAAGTTAQTVK
+888 ATRAAGTTAQTVK

-913 IAQFLRKFDKV
+913 IAQFLRKFDRV
-924 LPDSISKALKS
+924 LPGSISKALKS

-940 PIAVASPAIAL
+940 PIA
-951 ASLTGKVAKGLIPLG
+951 
-966 QGIVGFFRAFSKV
+966 
-979 TVGSI
+979 
-984 GKGILAGLAL
+984 
-994 VPIAAASPAIALASL
+994 AASPAIALASL
-1009 AGPFA
+1009 VGPLA

-1030 ALSKSGSAITQG
+1030 TLSKSGSAITQG
-1042 SLYLVIF
+1042 SLYLAIF

-1206 PEASENTG
+1206 PEASENSR

-1253 LSKIEQKIDRVV
+1253 LSKIEQKIDKVV

>member
-31 QDLLDE
+31 RDLLDE

-67 NHWDDI
+67 DHWDDI

-264 ITVKALSKVDP
+264 IAVKALSKVDP

-326 NLVTGQYRNVG
+326 NLVTGQYQNVG

-347 NKIQELLA
+347 NRIQELLA

-369 QLRRNELKKEY
+369 QLKRNELQKESV
-380 IQLAGNLRAAERDIV
+380 QLAGKLRAAERDLV

-412 EGLEKAN
+412 QDLEKAN

-431 VRTKE
+431 IRTKE

-460 AGAFVTAILAGFAKV
+460 AGAFVTALLVGFTKV

-501 TATDWLEMAVGLA
+501 TAADWLEMAVGLA
-514 DKWHVSPQVI
+514 DKWHISPQVI
-524 FTSTEIGKMAEA
+524 FTSTEIGKIAEA

-568 AAGFQEYSKNNR
+568 AAGFQEYGKNNR

-628 HISKHLM
+628 NISKNLM

-690 YIQQENMAKA
+690 YVQQENMAKA

-803 QTVGKLVLAWPLIGR
+803 QTVGKLVLAWPIIGR

-828 GHVRKAVASFGSLK
+828 GHVGKAVASFGSLK

-851 VKNPKAGVQN
+851 IKNPKAGVQN
-861 IVSKVKNIGKGKIQ
+861 IASKVKNAGKGKIQ

-888 ATKAAGTTAQTVK
+888 ATRAAGTTAQTVK

-913 IAQFLRKFDKV
+913 IAQFLRKFDRV
-924 LPDSISKALKS
+924 LPGSISKALKS

-940 PIAVASPAIAL
+940 PIA
-951 ASLTGKVAKGLIPLG
+951 
-966 QGIVGFFRAFSKV
+966 
-979 TVGSI
+979 
-984 GKGILAGLAL
+984 
-994 VPIAAASPAIALASL
+994 AASPAIALASL
-1009 AGPFA
+1009 VGPLA

-1030 ALSKSGSAITQG
+1030 TLSKSGSAITQG
-1042 SLYLVIF
+1042 SLYLAIF

-1253 LSKIEQKIDRVV
+1253 LSKIEQKIDKVV

>member
-67 NHWDDI
+67 DHWDDI

-141 KILDQHIRKSEAVRY
+141 KVLDQHIRKSEAVRY

-264 ITVKALSKVDP
+264 IAVKALSKVDP

-326 NLVTGQYRNVG
+326 NLVTGQYQNVG

-355 AIQSNEQERKKTSS
+355 AIQLNEQERKKTSS
-369 QLRRNELKKEY
+369 QLRRNELQKES
-380 IQLAGNLRAAERDIV
+380 IQLASKLRAAERDLV

-412 EGLEKAN
+412 QDLEKAN

-436 FGLVKSIGSVL
+436 FGLVKSIASVL
-447 KSSLNPTKLLGSL
+447 KSSLDPTKLLGSL
-460 AGAFVTAILAGFAKV
+460 AGAFVTALLVGFTKV

-501 TATDWLEMAVGLA
+501 TAADWLEMAVGLA
-514 DKWHVSPQVI
+514 DKWHISPQVI

-628 HISKHLM
+628 NISKNLM

-712 IQQELANGAST
+712 VQQELANGAST

-803 QTVGKLVLAWPLIGR
+803 QTVGKLVLAWPIIGR

-828 GHVRKAVASFGSLK
+828 GHVGKAVASFGSLK

-861 IVSKVKNIGKGKIQ
+861 IASKVKNIGKGKIQ

-888 ATKAAGTTAQTVK
+888 ATKTAGTTAQTVK

-924 LPDSISKALKS
+924 PPGSISKALKS

-940 PIAVASPAIAL
+940 PIA
-951 ASLTGKVAKGLIPLG
+951 
-966 QGIVGFFRAFSKV
+966 
-979 TVGSI
+979 
-984 GKGILAGLAL
+984 
-994 VPIAAASPAIALASL
+994 AASPAIALASL
-1009 AGPFA
+1009 VGPLA

-1042 SLYLVIF
+1042 SLYLAIF

-1074 AAAGIVIKSVFAGLG
+1074 AAAGTVIKSVFAGLG

-1214 ESQGIRRETIEAAAQ
+1214 ESLGIRRETIEAAAQ

>member
-31 QDLLDE
+31 RDLLDE

-67 NHWDDI
+67 DHWDDI

-141 KILDQHIRKSEAVRY
+141 KVLDQHIRKSEAVRY

-264 ITVKALSKVDP
+264 IAVKALSKVDP

-326 NLVTGQYRNVG
+326 NLVTGQYQNVG

-369 QLRRNELKKEY
+369 QLKRNELQKESV
-380 IQLAGNLRAAERDIV
+380 QLAGKLRAAERDLV

-412 EGLEKAN
+412 QDLEKAN

-431 VRTKE
+431 IRTKE

-501 TATDWLEMAVGLA
+501 TAADWLEMAVGLA
-514 DKWHVSPQVI
+514 DKWHISPQVI

-599 RLSLGGSGKNIAEA
+599 RLSLGGSGKNVAEA

-628 HISKHLM
+628 NISKNLM

-690 YIQQENMAKA
+690 YVQQENMAKA

-803 QTVGKLVLAWPLIGR
+803 QTVGKLVLAWPIIGR

-828 GHVRKAVASFGSLK
+828 GHVGKAVASFGSLK

-861 IVSKVKNIGKGKIQ
+861 IASKVKNAGKGKIQ
-875 KVGETGKAVSGTA
+875 KAGETGKAVSGTA
-888 ATKAAGTTAQTVK
+888 ATRAAGTTAQTVK

-913 IAQFLRKFDKV
+913 IAQFLRKFDRV
-924 LPDSISKALKS
+924 LPGSISKALKS

-940 PIAVASPAIAL
+940 PIA
-951 ASLTGKVAKGLIPLG
+951 
-966 QGIVGFFRAFSKV
+966 
-979 TVGSI
+979 
-984 GKGILAGLAL
+984 
-994 VPIAAASPAIALASL
+994 AASPAIALASL
-1009 AGPFA
+1009 VGPLA

-1042 SLYLVIF
+1042 SLYLAIF

>member
-67 NHWDDI
+67 DHWDDI

-141 KILDQHIRKSEAVRY
+141 KVLDQHIRKSEAVRY

-186 ESNIRIL
+186 ESIIRIL

-264 ITVKALSKVDP
+264 IAVKALSKVDP

-293 EGWEKYN
+293 EGWEKYS
-300 KAEDIKEAAQRR
+300 KADDIKEAAHRR

-326 NLVTGQYRNVG
+326 NLVTGQYQNVG

-355 AIQSNEQERKKTSS
+355 AIQLNEQERKKTSS
-369 QLRRNELKKEY
+369 QLRRNELQKES
-380 IQLAGNLRAAERDIV
+380 IQLASKLRAAERDLV

-412 EGLEKAN
+412 QDLEKAN

-436 FGLVKSIGSVL
+436 FGLVKSIASVL
-447 KSSLNPTKLLGSL
+447 KSSLDPTKLLGSL
-460 AGAFVTAILAGFAKV
+460 AGAFVTALLVGFTKV

-501 TATDWLEMAVGLA
+501 TAADWLEMAVGLA
-514 DKWHVSPQVI
+514 DKWHISPQVI

-628 HISKHLM
+628 NISKNLM

-712 IQQELANGAST
+712 VQQELANGAST

-828 GHVRKAVASFGSLK
+828 GHVGKAVASFGSLK
-842 TAAIGAFAF
+842 SAAIGAFAF

-861 IVSKVKNIGKGKIQ
+861 IASKVKNIGKGKIQ

-888 ATKAAGTTAQTVK
+888 ATKTAGTTAQTVK

-913 IAQFLRKFDKV
+913 IKIFEH
-924 LPDSISKALKS
+924 PSK
-935 ALALI
+935 I
-940 PIAVASPAIAL
+940 I
-951 ASLTGKVAKGLIPLG
+951 
-966 QGIVGFFRAFSKV
+966 
-979 TVGSI
+979 
-984 GKGILAGLAL
+984 
-994 VPIAAASPAIALASL
+994 
-1009 AGPFA
+1009 
-1014 KRGLP
+1014 
-1019 ALGQGIAGFFR
+1019 
-1030 ALSKSGSAITQG
+1030 
-1042 SLYLVIF
+1042 
-1049 GAALIPLAFALRLA
+1049 
-1063 APAFNAFANVV
+1063 
-1074 AAAGIVIKSVFAGLG
+1074 
-1089 TLLENITLEKAAAL
+1089 
-1103 AVLGGGFAALGVGI
+1103 
-1117 AAGAVGLLLFPV
+1117 
-1129 KKFTKLTQSLSE
+1129 
-1141 ISQTSGLSQV
+1141 
-1151 VSDLTQMSVALGS
+1151 
-1164 VAESLDKVD
+1164 
-1173 LQKFKKITTIS
+1173 
-1184 TLGNLGNAIA
+1184 
-1194 SRIAKPRENSSI
+1194 SSI
-1206 PEASENTG
+1206 FWMFLKP
-1214 ESQGIRRETIEAAAQ
+1214 
-1229 SIVIKQAQVQ
+1229 
-1239 ASAQQISIEQKATD
+1239 
-1253 LSKIEQKIDRVV
+1253 
-1265 KAVVESRPDWNW
+1265 
-1277 LEFNR
+1277 
-1282 AYSTNA
+1282 
-1288 L
+1288 

>member
-31 QDLLDE
+31 RDLLDE
-37 FTKYVETQRDF
+37 FTEYVETQRDF

-67 NHWDDI
+67 DHWDDI

-141 KILDQHIRKSEAVRY
+141 KILDQHIKRSEAVRY

-264 ITVKALSKVDP
+264 IAVKALSKVDP

-326 NLVTGQYRNVG
+326 NLVTGQDQNVG

-369 QLRRNELKKEY
+369 QLKRNELQKESV
-380 IQLAGNLRAAERDIV
+380 QLAGKLRAAERDLV

-412 EGLEKAN
+412 QDLEKAN

-431 VRTKE
+431 IRTKE

-501 TATDWLEMAVGLA
+501 TAADWLEMAVGLA
-514 DKWHVSPQVI
+514 DKWHISPQVI

-628 HISKHLM
+628 NISKNLM

-690 YIQQENMAKA
+690 YVQQENMAKA

-793 RINEKTSKWI
+793 RVNEKTSKWI
-803 QTVGKLVLAWPLIGR
+803 QTIGKLVLAWPIIGR

-828 GHVRKAVASFGSLK
+828 GHVGKAVASFGSLK

-861 IVSKVKNIGKGKIQ
+861 IASKVKNAGKGKIQ
-875 KVGETGKAVSGTA
+875 KAGETGKAVSGTA
-888 ATKAAGTTAQTVK
+888 ATRAAGTTAQTVK

-913 IAQFLRKFDKV
+913 IAQFLRKFDRV
-924 LPDSISKALKS
+924 LPGSISKALKS

-940 PIAVASPAIAL
+940 PIA
-951 ASLTGKVAKGLIPLG
+951 
-966 QGIVGFFRAFSKV
+966 
-979 TVGSI
+979 
-984 GKGILAGLAL
+984 
-994 VPIAAASPAIALASL
+994 AASPAIALASL
-1009 AGPFA
+1009 VGPLA

-1019 ALGQGIAGFFR
+1019 ALGQGIVGFFR

-1042 SLYLVIF
+1042 SLYLAIF

>member
-31 QDLLDE
+31 RDLLDE

-67 NHWDDI
+67 DHWDDI

-141 KILDQHIRKSEAVRY
+141 KILDQHIKRSEAVRY

-169 EDQEITSDL
+169 EDREITSDL

-264 ITVKALSKVDP
+264 IAVKALSKVDP

-300 KAEDIKEAAQRR
+300 KAEGIKEAAQRR

-326 NLVTGQYRNVG
+326 NLVTGQYQNVG

-369 QLRRNELKKEY
+369 QLKRNELQKES
-380 IQLAGNLRAAERDIV
+380 IQLASKLRAAERDLV

-412 EGLEKAN
+412 QDLEKAN

-436 FGLVKSIGSVL
+436 FGLVKSIASVL

-460 AGAFVTAILAGFAKV
+460 AGAFVTALLVGFTKV

-501 TATDWLEMAVGLA
+501 TAADWLEMAVGLA
-514 DKWHVSPQVI
+514 DKWHISPQVI

-593 STSDSI
+593 NTSDSI

-628 HISKHLM
+628 NISKNLM

-712 IQQELANGAST
+712 VQQELANGAST

-793 RINEKTSKWI
+793 RVNEKTSKWI
-803 QTVGKLVLAWPLIGR
+803 QTIGKLVLAWPIIGR

-842 TAAIGAFAF
+842 AAAVGAFAF

-861 IVSKVKNIGKGKIQ
+861 TASKAKNVGRGKIQ
-875 KVGETGKAVSGTA
+875 KAGATGKAVSGTA
-888 ATKAAGTTAQTVK
+888 ATRAAGITAQTVK

-913 IAQFLRKFDKV
+913 IAQFLRKFDRV
-924 LPDSISKALKS
+924 LPGSISKALKS

-940 PIAVASPAIAL
+940 PIA
-951 ASLTGKVAKGLIPLG
+951 
-966 QGIVGFFRAFSKV
+966 
-979 TVGSI
+979 
-984 GKGILAGLAL
+984 
-994 VPIAAASPAIALASL
+994 AASPAIALASL
-1009 AGPFA
+1009 VGPLA

-1042 SLYLVIF
+1042 SLYLAIF

-1074 AAAGIVIKSVFAGLG
+1074 AAVGIVIKGVFAGLG
-1089 TLLENITLEKAAAL
+1089 TLLENVTLEKAAAL

>member
-67 NHWDDI
+67 DHWDDI

-141 KILDQHIRKSEAVRY
+141 KVLDQHIRKSEAVRY

-264 ITVKALSKVDP
+264 IAVKALSKVDP

-326 NLVTGQYRNVG
+326 NLVTGQYQNVG

-355 AIQSNEQERKKTSS
+355 AIQLNEQERKKTSS
-369 QLRRNELKKEY
+369 QLRRNELQKES
-380 IQLAGNLRAAERDIV
+380 IQLASKLRAAERDLV

-412 EGLEKAN
+412 QDLEKAN

-436 FGLVKSIGSVL
+436 FGLVKSIASVL
-447 KSSLNPTKLLGSL
+447 KSSLDPTKLLGSL
-460 AGAFVTAILAGFAKV
+460 AGAFVTALLVGFTKV

-501 TATDWLEMAVGLA
+501 TAADWLEMAVGLA
-514 DKWHVSPQVI
+514 DKWHISPQVI

-628 HISKHLM
+628 NISKNLM

-712 IQQELANGAST
+712 VQQELANGAST

-828 GHVRKAVASFGSLK
+828 GYVGKAVASFGSLK

-861 IVSKVKNIGKGKIQ
+861 IASKVKNIGKGKIQ

-888 ATKAAGTTAQTVK
+888 ATKTAGTTAQTVK

-924 LPDSISKALKS
+924 PPGSISKALKS

-951 ASLTGKVAKGLIPLG
+951 ASLVGPLAK
-966 QGIVGFFRAFSKV
+966 K
-979 TVGSI
+979 
-984 GKGILAGLAL
+984 
-994 VPIAAASPAIALASL
+994 
-1009 AGPFA
+1009 
-1014 KRGLP
+1014 GLP

-1042 SLYLVIF
+1042 SLYLAIF

-1074 AAAGIVIKSVFAGLG
+1074 AAAGTVIKSVFAGLG

>member
-67 NHWDDI
+67 DHWDDI

-141 KILDQHIRKSEAVRY
+141 KVLDQHIRKSEAVRY

-264 ITVKALSKVDP
+264 IAVKALSKVDP

-326 NLVTGQYRNVG
+326 NLVTGQYQNVG

-355 AIQSNEQERKKTSS
+355 AIQLNEQERKKTSS
-369 QLRRNELKKEY
+369 QLRRNELQKES
-380 IQLAGNLRAAERDIV
+380 IQLASKLRAAERDLV

-412 EGLEKAN
+412 QDLEKAN

-436 FGLVKSIGSVL
+436 FGLVKSIASVL
-447 KSSLNPTKLLGSL
+447 KSSLDPTKLLGSL
-460 AGAFVTAILAGFAKV
+460 AGAFVTALLVGFTKV

-501 TATDWLEMAVGLA
+501 TAADWLEMAVGLA
-514 DKWHVSPQVI
+514 DKWHISPQVI

-628 HISKHLM
+628 NISKNLM

-712 IQQELANGAST
+712 VQQELANGAST

-828 GHVRKAVASFGSLK
+828 GHVGKAVASFGSLK

-861 IVSKVKNIGKGKIQ
+861 IASKVKNTGKGKIQ

-888 ATKAAGTTAQTVK
+888 ATKTAGTTAQTVK

-924 LPDSISKALKS
+924 PPGSISKALKS

-940 PIAVASPAIAL
+940 PIA
-951 ASLTGKVAKGLIPLG
+951 
-966 QGIVGFFRAFSKV
+966 
-979 TVGSI
+979 
-984 GKGILAGLAL
+984 
-994 VPIAAASPAIALASL
+994 AASPAIALASL
-1009 AGPFA
+1009 VGPLA

-1042 SLYLVIF
+1042 SLYLAIF

-1194 SRIAKPRENSSI
+1194 SRIAKPRENSSTL
-1206 PEASENTG
+1206 ETSENSR

>member
-67 NHWDDI
+67 DHWDDI

-141 KILDQHIRKSEAVRY
+141 KVLDQHIRKSEAVRY

-264 ITVKALSKVDP
+264 IAVKALSKVDP

-293 EGWEKYN
+293 EGWEKYS

-326 NLVTGQYRNVG
+326 NLVTGQYQNVG

-355 AIQSNEQERKKTSS
+355 AIQLNEQERKKTSS
-369 QLRRNELKKEY
+369 QLRRNELQKES
-380 IQLAGNLRAAERDIV
+380 IQLASKLRAAERDLV

-412 EGLEKAN
+412 QDLEKAN

-436 FGLVKSIGSVL
+436 FGLVKSIASVL
-447 KSSLNPTKLLGSL
+447 KSSLDPTKLLGSL
-460 AGAFVTAILAGFAKV
+460 AGAFVTALLVGFTKV

-501 TATDWLEMAVGLA
+501 TAADWLEMAVGLA
-514 DKWHVSPQVI
+514 DKWHISPQVI

-628 HISKHLM
+628 NISKNLM

-712 IQQELANGAST
+712 VQQELANGAST

-828 GHVRKAVASFGSLK
+828 GHVGKAVASFGSLK

-861 IVSKVKNIGKGKIQ
+861 IASKVKNIGKGKIQ

-888 ATKAAGTTAQTVK
+888 ATKTAGTTAQTVK

-924 LPDSISKALKS
+924 PPGSISKALKS

-940 PIAVASPAIAL
+940 PIA
-951 ASLTGKVAKGLIPLG
+951 
-966 QGIVGFFRAFSKV
+966 
-979 TVGSI
+979 
-984 GKGILAGLAL
+984 
-994 VPIAAASPAIALASL
+994 AASPAIALASL
-1009 AGPFA
+1009 VGPLA
-1014 KRGLP
+1014 KKGLP

-1042 SLYLVIF
+1042 SLYLAIF

-1074 AAAGIVIKSVFAGLG
+1074 AAAGTVIKSVFAGLG

-1103 AVLGGGFAALGVGI
+1103 AVLGGGFAALGAGI

>member
-31 QDLLDE
+31 RDLLDE

-67 NHWDDI
+67 DHWDDI

-141 KILDQHIRKSEAVRY
+141 KVLDQHIRKSEAVRY

-264 ITVKALSKVDP
+264 IAVKALSKVDP

-326 NLVTGQYRNVG
+326 NLVTGQYQNVG

-369 QLRRNELKKEY
+369 QLKRNELQKESV
-380 IQLAGNLRAAERDIV
+380 QLAGKLRAAERDLV

-412 EGLEKAN
+412 QDLEKAN

-431 VRTKE
+431 IRTKE

-501 TATDWLEMAVGLA
+501 TAADWLEMAVGLA
-514 DKWHVSPQVI
+514 DKWHISPQVI

-628 HISKHLM
+628 NISKNLM

-690 YIQQENMAKA
+690 YVQQENMAKA

-803 QTVGKLVLAWPLIGR
+803 QTVGKLVLAWPIIGR

-828 GHVRKAVASFGSLK
+828 GHVGKAVASFGSLK

-861 IVSKVKNIGKGKIQ
+861 IASKVKNAGKGKIQ
-875 KVGETGKAVSGTA
+875 KAGETGKAVSGTA
-888 ATKAAGTTAQTVK
+888 ATRAAGTTAQTVK

-913 IAQFLRKFDKV
+913 IAQFLRKFDRV
-924 LPDSISKALKS
+924 LPGSISKALKS

-940 PIAVASPAIAL
+940 PIA
-951 ASLTGKVAKGLIPLG
+951 
-966 QGIVGFFRAFSKV
+966 
-979 TVGSI
+979 
-984 GKGILAGLAL
+984 
-994 VPIAAASPAIALASL
+994 AASPAIALASL
-1009 AGPFA
+1009 VGPLA

-1042 SLYLVIF
+1042 SLYLAIF

>member
-31 QDLLDE
+31 RDLLDE

-67 NHWDDI
+67 DHWDDI

-141 KILDQHIRKSEAVRY
+141 KVLDQHIRKSEAVRY

-264 ITVKALSKVDP
+264 IAVKALSKVDP

-326 NLVTGQYRNVG
+326 NLVTGQYQNVG

-369 QLRRNELKKEY
+369 QLKRNELQKESV
-380 IQLAGNLRAAERDIV
+380 QLAGKLRAAERDLV

-412 EGLEKAN
+412 QDLEKAN

-431 VRTKE
+431 IRTKE

-501 TATDWLEMAVGLA
+501 TAADWLEMAVGLA
-514 DKWHVSPQVI
+514 DKWHISPQVI

-628 HISKHLM
+628 NISKNLM

-690 YIQQENMAKA
+690 YVQQENMAKA

-803 QTVGKLVLAWPLIGR
+803 QTVGKLVLAWPIIGR

-828 GHVRKAVASFGSLK
+828 GHVGKAVASFGSLK

-861 IVSKVKNIGKGKIQ
+861 IASKVKNAGKGKIQ
-875 KVGETGKAVSGTA
+875 KAGETGKAVSGTA
-888 ATKAAGTTAQTVK
+888 ATRAAGTTAQTVK

-913 IAQFLRKFDKV
+913 IAQFLRKFDRV
-924 LPDSISKALKS
+924 LPGSISKALKS

-940 PIAVASPAIAL
+940 PIA
-951 ASLTGKVAKGLIPLG
+951 
-966 QGIVGFFRAFSKV
+966 
-979 TVGSI
+979 
-984 GKGILAGLAL
+984 
-994 VPIAAASPAIALASL
+994 AASPAIALASL
-1009 AGPFA
+1009 VGPLA

-1042 SLYLVIF
+1042 SLYLAIF

-1214 ESQGIRRETIEAAAQ
+1214 ESQGIRKETIEAAAQ

>member
-31 QDLLDE
+31 RDLLDE

-67 NHWDDI
+67 DHWDDI

-130 RVYQTEEGLTK
+130 RVYQTEESLTK
-141 KILDQHIRKSEAVRY
+141 KVLDQHIRKSEAVRY

-264 ITVKALSKVDP
+264 IAVKALSKVDP

-326 NLVTGQYRNVG
+326 NLVTGQDQNVG

-369 QLRRNELKKEY
+369 QLRRNELQKES
-380 IQLAGNLRAAERDIV
+380 IQLAGKLRAAERDLV

-412 EGLEKAN
+412 QDLEKAN

-431 VRTKE
+431 IRTKE

-460 AGAFVTAILAGFAKV
+460 AGAFVTALLVGFTKV

-501 TATDWLEMAVGLA
+501 TAADWLEMAVGLA
-514 DKWHVSPQVI
+514 DKWHISPQVI

-599 RLSLGGSGKNIAEA
+599 KLSLGGSGKNIAEA

-628 HISKHLM
+628 NISKNLM

-690 YIQQENMAKA
+690 YVQQENMAKA

-803 QTVGKLVLAWPLIGR
+803 QTVGKLVLAWPIIGR

-861 IVSKVKNIGKGKIQ
+861 IASKVKNAGKGKIQ
-875 KVGETGKAVSGTA
+875 KAGETGKAVSGTVV
-888 ATKAAGTTAQTVK
+888 TRAAGTTAQTVK

-913 IAQFLRKFDKV
+913 IAQFLRKFDRV
-924 LPDSISKALKS
+924 LPGSISKALKS

-940 PIAVASPAIAL
+940 PIA
-951 ASLTGKVAKGLIPLG
+951 
-966 QGIVGFFRAFSKV
+966 
-979 TVGSI
+979 
-984 GKGILAGLAL
+984 
-994 VPIAAASPAIALASL
+994 AASPAIALASL
-1009 AGPFA
+1009 VGPLA

-1042 SLYLVIF
+1042 SLYLAIF
-1049 GAALIPLAFALRLA
+1049 GAALIPLTFALRLA

-1089 TLLENITLEKAAAL
+1089 TLLENVTLEKAAAL

-1206 PEASENTG
+1206 PEASENSR
-1214 ESQGIRRETIEAAAQ
+1214 ESQGIRKETIEAAAQ

>member
-31 QDLLDE
+31 RDLLDE

-67 NHWDDI
+67 DHWDDI

-264 ITVKALSKVDP
+264 IAVKALSKVDP

-300 KAEDIKEAAQRR
+300 KAEDVKEAAQRR

-326 NLVTGQYRNVG
+326 NLVTGQYQNVG

-369 QLRRNELKKEY
+369 QLRRNELQKES
-380 IQLAGNLRAAERDIV
+380 IQLAGKLRAAERDLV

-412 EGLEKAN
+412 QDLEKAN

-431 VRTKE
+431 IRTKE

-460 AGAFVTAILAGFAKV
+460 AGAFVTALLVGFTKV

-501 TATDWLEMAVGLA
+501 TAADWLEMAVGLA
-514 DKWHVSPQVI
+514 DKWHISPQVI

-628 HISKHLM
+628 NISKNLM

-690 YIQQENMAKA
+690 YVQQENMAKA

-803 QTVGKLVLAWPLIGR
+803 QTVGKLVLAWPIIGR

-828 GHVRKAVASFGSLK
+828 GHVGKAVASFGSLK

-851 VKNPKAGVQN
+851 IKNPKAGVQN
-861 IVSKVKNIGKGKIQ
+861 IASKVKNAGKGKIQ

-888 ATKAAGTTAQTVK
+888 ATRAAGTTAQTVK

-913 IAQFLRKFDKV
+913 IAQFLRKFDRV
-924 LPDSISKALKS
+924 LPGSISKALKS

-940 PIAVASPAIAL
+940 PIA
-951 ASLTGKVAKGLIPLG
+951 
-966 QGIVGFFRAFSKV
+966 
-979 TVGSI
+979 
-984 GKGILAGLAL
+984 
-994 VPIAAASPAIALASL
+994 AASPAIALASL
-1009 AGPFA
+1009 VGPLA

-1030 ALSKSGSAITQG
+1030 TLSKSGSAITQG
-1042 SLYLVIF
+1042 SLYLAIF

-1206 PEASENTG
+1206 PEASENSR

-1253 LSKIEQKIDRVV
+1253 LSKIEQKIDKVV

>member
-31 QDLLDE
+31 RDLLDE

-67 NHWDDI
+67 DHWDDI

-264 ITVKALSKVDP
+264 IAVKALSKVDP

-300 KAEDIKEAAQRR
+300 KAEDVKEAAQRR

-326 NLVTGQYRNVG
+326 NLVTGQYQNVG

-347 NKIQELLA
+347 NRIQELLA

-369 QLRRNELKKEY
+369 QLRRNELQKES
-380 IQLAGNLRAAERDIV
+380 IQLAGKLRAAERDLV

-412 EGLEKAN
+412 QDLEKAN

-431 VRTKE
+431 IRTKE

-460 AGAFVTAILAGFAKV
+460 AGAFVTALLVGFTKV

-501 TATDWLEMAVGLA
+501 TAADWLEMAVGLA
-514 DKWHVSPQVI
+514 DKWHISPQVI

-568 AAGFQEYSKNNR
+568 AAGFQEYGKNNR

-628 HISKHLM
+628 NISKNLM

-690 YIQQENMAKA
+690 YVQQENMAKA

-803 QTVGKLVLAWPLIGR
+803 QTVGKLVLAWPIIGR

-828 GHVRKAVASFGSLK
+828 GHVGKAVASFGSLK

-851 VKNPKAGVQN
+851 IKNPKAGVQN
-861 IVSKVKNIGKGKIQ
+861 IASKVKNAGKGKIQ

-888 ATKAAGTTAQTVK
+888 ATRAAGTTAQTVK

-913 IAQFLRKFDKV
+913 IAQFLRKFDRV
-924 LPDSISKALKS
+924 LPGSISKALKS

-940 PIAVASPAIAL
+940 PIA
-951 ASLTGKVAKGLIPLG
+951 
-966 QGIVGFFRAFSKV
+966 
-979 TVGSI
+979 
-984 GKGILAGLAL
+984 
-994 VPIAAASPAIALASL
+994 AASPAIALASL
-1009 AGPFA
+1009 VGPLA

-1030 ALSKSGSAITQG
+1030 TLSKSGSAITQG
-1042 SLYLVIF
+1042 SLYLAIF

-1253 LSKIEQKIDRVV
+1253 LSKIEQKIDKVV

>member
-31 QDLLDE
+31 RDLLDE

-67 NHWDDI
+67 DHWDDI

-264 ITVKALSKVDP
+264 IAVKALSKVDP

-300 KAEDIKEAAQRR
+300 KAEDVKEAAQRR

-326 NLVTGQYRNVG
+326 NLVTGQYQNVG

-347 NKIQELLA
+347 NRIQELLA

-369 QLRRNELKKEY
+369 QLKRNELQKESV
-380 IQLAGNLRAAERDIV
+380 QLAGKLRAAERDLV

-412 EGLEKAN
+412 QDLEKAN

-431 VRTKE
+431 IRTKE

-460 AGAFVTAILAGFAKV
+460 AGAFVTALLVGFTKV

-514 DKWHVSPQVI
+514 DKWHISPQVI

-628 HISKHLM
+628 NISKNLM

-690 YIQQENMAKA
+690 YVQQENMAKA

-803 QTVGKLVLAWPLIGR
+803 QTVGKLVLAWPIIGR

-828 GHVRKAVASFGSLK
+828 GHVGKAVASFGSLK

-851 VKNPKAGVQN
+851 IKNPKAGVQN
-861 IVSKVKNIGKGKIQ
+861 IASKVKNAGKGKIQ

-888 ATKAAGTTAQTVK
+888 ATRAAGTTAQTVK

-913 IAQFLRKFDKV
+913 IAQFLRKFDRV
-924 LPDSISKALKS
+924 LPGSISKALKS

-940 PIAVASPAIAL
+940 PIA
-951 ASLTGKVAKGLIPLG
+951 
-966 QGIVGFFRAFSKV
+966 
-979 TVGSI
+979 
-984 GKGILAGLAL
+984 
-994 VPIAAASPAIALASL
+994 AASPAIALASL
-1009 AGPFA
+1009 VGPLA

-1030 ALSKSGSAITQG
+1030 TLSKSGSAITQG
-1042 SLYLVIF
+1042 SLYLAIF

-1103 AVLGGGFAALGVGI
+1103 AILGGGFAALGVGI

-1253 LSKIEQKIDRVV
+1253 LSKIEQKIDKVV

>member
-31 QDLLDE
+31 RDLLDE

-67 NHWDDI
+67 DHWDDI
-73 NSSILTNSRSIEP
+73 NSSMLTNSRSIEP

-141 KILDQHIRKSEAVRY
+141 KVLDQHIRKSEAVRY

-264 ITVKALSKVDP
+264 IAVKALSKVDP

-326 NLVTGQYRNVG
+326 NLVTGQYQNVG

-369 QLRRNELKKEY
+369 QLKRNELQKESV
-380 IQLAGNLRAAERDIV
+380 QLAGKLRAAERDLV

-412 EGLEKAN
+412 QDLEKAN

-431 VRTKE
+431 IRTKE

-514 DKWHVSPQVI
+514 DKWHISPQVI

-628 HISKHLM
+628 NISKNLM

-712 IQQELANGAST
+712 VQQELANGAST

-746 KKSIAELAQ
+746 KKSVAELAQ

-803 QTVGKLVLAWPLIGR
+803 QTVGKLVLAWPIIGR

-828 GHVRKAVASFGSLK
+828 GHVGKAVASFGSLK

-861 IVSKVKNIGKGKIQ
+861 IASKVKNVGKGKIQ
-875 KVGETGKAVSGTA
+875 KAGATGKAVSGTA
-888 ATKAAGTTAQTVK
+888 ATRAAGTTAQTVK

-913 IAQFLRKFDKV
+913 IAQFLRKFDRV
-924 LPDSISKALKS
+924 LPGSISKALKS

-940 PIAVASPAIAL
+940 PIA
-951 ASLTGKVAKGLIPLG
+951 
-966 QGIVGFFRAFSKV
+966 
-979 TVGSI
+979 
-984 GKGILAGLAL
+984 
-994 VPIAAASPAIALASL
+994 AASPAIALASL
-1009 AGPFA
+1009 VGPLA

-1030 ALSKSGSAITQG
+1030 TLSKSGSAITQG
-1042 SLYLVIF
+1042 SLYLAIF

-1074 AAAGIVIKSVFAGLG
+1074 AAVGIVIKSVFAGLG

-1103 AVLGGGFAALGVGI
+1103 AILGGGFAALGVGI